1 MDQELREH
9 IAEIQCKI
17 AEIDGN
23 TKLVQEQLLQEISL
37 FSETSMRMTN
47 LKREKQLLQREITN
61 TEHQISQFKLSEDY
75 DDIIRELEQEL
86 SEQERIELFW
96 KNELDSNQK
105 NHPQQLKQELET
117 LEQKCAEEFRQE
129 KIRDEEF
136 QVKLK
141 VELEKLESEY
151 QNIQMELAE
160 IEHNNSLLDE
170 SIIEQQNQTPKLQQ
184 ELDDIYQLMMMCSFA
199 ELDEEELENLS
210 KYTNQEDLYYATQVR
225 LASIAY
231 QKENFYKS
239 FIHFSEIPLKILQNF
254 GFEKIYQ
261 KNKTI
266 LLNRHPGIISSH
278 RFVELAFEQSS
289 LQKKEVFLLLATQVQ
304 DNFYDEKPYQDLL
317 RLSIQQEAWFK
328 SQNQL
333 DKLRQYFQ
341 RKQKSSSTFNPEVLV
356 KDILIFHVSY
366 LNNPCAQ
373 NALRLQQMS
382 VSPFLSSCFRFDLNA
397 LHKVV
402 LEDKN
407 ATPFEK
413 ILSHLNINNLDGISE
428 ELTACSV
435 FLKAWCELLRAN
447 QSIKTKKLAQAELH
461 LCEALKLSPYFQ
473 EARVAFEKI
482 SSQFSWPQ
490 FFDHHIVQTE
500 DSSCSSKI

>member
-1 MDQELREH
+1 MDQELREQ
-9 IAEIQCKI
+9 IAEIQSKI

-37 FSETSMRMTN
+37 FSETTMRMTN
-47 LKREKQLLQREITN
+47 LNREKQLRLREIKT

-75 DDIIRELEQEL
+75 DELIRELEEEL

-96 KNELDSNQK
+96 KNELNSNQK

-117 LEQKCAEEFRQE
+117 LEQKCAEEFREE

-136 QVKLK
+136 QEKLK
-141 VELEKLESEY
+141 IEIEQLESEY
-151 QNIQMELAE
+151 QKIQMALAE
-160 IEHNNSLLDE
+160 IEHHNSLLDE
-170 SIIEQQNQTPKLQQ
+170 SILEQENQTPKLQQ
-184 ELDDIYQLMMMCSFA
+184 EVDDIYQLMMTCSFA

-210 KYTNQEDLYYATQVR
+210 KYTNQEDLYYASQVR
-225 LASIAY
+225 LGCIAY

-261 KNKTI
+261 KNKAI
-266 LLNRHPGIISSH
+266 LLNQHPGILSSH
-278 RFVELAFEQSS
+278 RFIEMALQSSS
-289 LQKKEVFLLLATQVQ
+289 LQKKEVFLLLATQLQ
-304 DNFYDEKPYQDLL
+304 DNFYDEKPYRDLL

-341 RKQKSSSTFNPEVLV
+341 RKQKKSATFNPADMVN
-356 KDILIFHVSY
+356 DILIFHDSY
-366 LNNPCAQ
+366 LNNPCAR

-397 LHKVV
+397 LHQVV

-447 QSIKTKKLAQAELH
+447 QSIKAKKPAQAELH

-473 EARVAFEKI
+473 EARVAFEKL

-490 FFDHHIVQTE
+490 FFDHHVVQIE